1 MIRTFLLPIS
11 HGWRLAI
18 DEPDMKRWNPD
29 EVMPP
34 IHSAMS
40 HAETFVKPK
49 GVPSMSD
56 DLVIDAK
63 PVRCVAILT
72 RYPANPFGLCGT
84 VWIGTKREAK
94 AFRRQ
99 SARQNPNMGRFKAVV
114 SKPDAN

>member
-34 IHSAMS
+34 IQSAMS
-40 HAETFVKPK
+40 HAEMFVKPK

-72 RYPANPFGLCGT
+72 RYPANRFGLCGT

-99 SARQNPNMGRFKAVV
+99 TARENPDMGRFKAVV